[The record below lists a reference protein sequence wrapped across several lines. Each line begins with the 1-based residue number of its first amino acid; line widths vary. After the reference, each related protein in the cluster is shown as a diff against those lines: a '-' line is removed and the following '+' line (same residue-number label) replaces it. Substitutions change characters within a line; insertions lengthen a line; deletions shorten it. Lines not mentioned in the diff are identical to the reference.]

1 MGETELQNII
11 GMLTRAVAT
20 FGSACDHAVARL
32 QEMECQL
39 DKAFRSE
46 DILLLKQ
53 GVQECLESLRD
64 ETVKQ
69 KAERA
74 RSHELLQVLDTS
86 HAVPIALSDPV
97 TGLPNRSE
105 AEAALAK
112 AAAGQKP
119 GYVAMLS
126 VDRVALINAR
136 YGYAAGDEVLKLF
149 LEALQTRVLPEDRI
163 FRWSGPA
170 FVVILERM
178 DGIEKVRHLFRAVV
192 PAKIERTIHAATRT
206 ALISISSTWIML
218 PVTLPAANLV
228 EQLDKFLANQWKQ
241 GK

>member
-1 MGETELQNII
+1 MGETEIQNII

-20 FGSACDHAVARL
+20 FGSACDRSVARL
-32 QEMECQL
+32 QEIECQL
-39 DKAFRSE
+39 EKASRSE
-46 DILLLKQ
+46 DVLLLKQ
-53 GVQECLESLRD
+53 SIQECLESLHD
-64 ETVKQ
+64 ETLKQ

-74 RSHELLQVLDTS
+74 RSHEMLELLEAS
-86 HAVPIALSDPV
+86 HSVPVTLSDAV
-97 TGLPNRSE
+97 TGLPNRLE
-105 AEAALAK
+105 AEAALAR
-112 AAAGQKP
+112 AAAGPKP
-119 GYVAMLS
+119 AYVTMLS

-136 YGYAAGDEVLKLF
+136 YGHAAGDEVLKLF

-170 FVVILERM
+170 FIVILERT

-192 PAKIERTIHAATRT
+192 PAKIERTIHAANRT

-218 PVTLPAANLV
+218 PVALPVTDLV